1 MQPHSSTTPFGRRSL
16 TLAHVA
22 TQATAK
28 ARPPDKAVH
37 KWQVFR
43 AICTAKARIGV
54 SERALAVL
62 DALLSFHPETTLSGE
77 GLIVFPSNQQ
87 LALRAHGMPP
97 ATLRRHLAALVDCG
111 LIIRRDSPNGKR
123 FARKGQGGTI
133 EMAFGFDLGPLV
145 ARAEEF
151 EAWAEEV
158 RAEERALRLV
168 RERITLCRR
177 DIAKMIATGVEEG
190 VPTRR
195 AGRGP
200 SDWTE
205 VHGLYRSI
213 LDRIPRTAAREELEP
228 IANDL
233 TLLAAEIL
241 TLLESHVKTSNSSA
255 SESQTERH
263 IQNSNPNPL
272 IDLEPGSQ
280 ESRGHE
286 VRASRGTLE
295 TSTTGISPR
304 DGARG
309 LPGYRGL
316 RQGRNFELARF
327 AGDCGGGAL
336 DAGDQSQRL
345 GGGAIGH
352 GGTARR
358 DRRRRDPAARR
369 GNHQRRR
376 LPQGTDAK
384 SRGRRIHPRAD
395 ADGVDRQQET
405 RKEEGY
411 LLKSEQRRANSTS
424 SSPSTERRSSPSSN
438 CMKRWRAARRATS
451 CAA

>member
-123 FARKGQGGTI
+123 FARKGRGGTI
-133 EMAFGFDLGPLV
+133 EMAFGFDLSPLV

-151 EAWAEEV
+151 EAWAEDV
-158 RAEERALRLV
+158 LAEERALRLV

-195 AGRGP
+195 AGQGH

-205 VHGLYRSI
+205 IHGVYRSI

-228 IANDL
+228 IANNL

-241 TLLESHVKTSNSSA
+241 ILLESHVKTSNSSA
-255 SESQTERH
+255 SESQDERH
-263 IQNSNPNPL
+263 IQNSNPNSPT
-272 IDLEPGSQ
+272 DLEPGFQ
-280 ESRGHE
+280 QSRGPKSE
-286 VRASRGTLE
+286 AQAEPSRPPQQGFPLGMVLDACPDIVDFAKGGISNWRDLLIVAAVVRSML
-295 TSTTGISPR
+295 GISPSAWEAAQSVM
-304 DGARG
+304 GE
-309 LPGYRGL
+309 LPAAVVVAAIL
-316 RQGRNFELARF
+316 
-327 AGDCGGGAL
+327 
-336 DAGDQSQRL
+336 QR
-345 GGGAIGH
+345 
-352 GGTARR
+352 GTAITSAGGYLRELTR
-358 DRRRRDPAARR
+358 KAEAGQFNLGPMLMA
-369 GNHQRRR
+369 
-376 LPQGTDAK
+376 LI
-384 SRGRRIHPRAD
+384 GRRKR
-395 ADGVDRQQET
+395 E
-405 RKEEGY
+405 K
-411 LLKSEQRRANSTS
+411 RRA
-424 SSPSTERRSSPSSN
+424 
-438 CMKRWRAARRATS
+438 
-451 CAA
+451 